1 MGYHF
6 NPASF
11 WFLYSPDKVLSAV
24 IVEMNNIFGERRPYL
39 IARDFEAEAK
49 HLQDQSQNDE
59 VRELRCA
66 GVKATWRKDF
76 HVSPFN
82 SRKGSY
88 SLLASDPLGPEMQ
101 CFRGLDVTI
110 NLSSSKGFPK
120 LTAKLFSEGEALD
133 PYELSIVQK
142 ARFILSWFWVG
153 SVTYARFVKESATL
167 FYNRKL
173 HVWYRPEPLKDSMG
187 RPADDTEKVLEDVF
201 RKYLRHLV
209 EKSSAPIV
217 VRYIPS
223 GAFEASEEGFTSHL
237 ASESTHPS
245 NEIKIKVLTP
255 VFYSR
260 FVHYAHDSEALFCE
274 LAESCTIWTDKPEFL
289 TNIFLK
295 KASPPLHASNLVD
308 YICFQLIK
316 NLRRRPSKIER
327 PLTSADKPSP
337 PTKGV
342 DIRDFRMSSMDAFV
356 LGQED
361 VSLKKAYRTMVVR
374 LFVADRIVFG
384 STGLLGTMELVGRGG
399 VSWVL
404 ASLVTQAIQGFS

>member
-1 MGYHF
+1 
-6 NPASF
+6 
-11 WFLYSPDKVLSAV
+11 
-24 IVEMNNIFGERRPYL
+24 MNNIFGERRPYL
-39 IARDFEAEAK
+39 VARDFKAEAK

-59 VRELRCA
+59 VRELHRA
-66 GVKATWRKDF
+66 RVNATWRKDF

-101 CFRGLDVTI
+101 GFQGLDVTI
-110 NLSSSKGFPK
+110 NLFSSKGHPK
-120 LTAKLFSEGEALD
+120 LTARLFSEGEALD
-133 PYELSIVQK
+133 PYELSIAQK
-142 ARFILSWFWVG
+142 ARFILNWFWVG
-153 SVTYARFVKESATL
+153 SVTHARFAKESATL
-167 FYNRKL
+167 FYKRKL
-173 HVWYRPEPLKDSMG
+173 HVWYRPEPLKDSIG
-187 RPADDTEKVLEDVF
+187 RPADRIEKLLEDVF

-209 EKSSAPIV
+209 EQSSAPIV

-223 GAFEASEEGFTSHL
+223 GVSEATEELFTSYL
-237 ASESTHPS
+237 ATESTNPA

-260 FVHYAHDSEALFCE
+260 FVHYAHDSEAFFCE

-289 TNIFLK
+289 TKIFLK
-295 KASPPLHASNLVD
+295 KASPPLHAANLID
-308 YICFQLIK
+308 YVCFQLIK
-316 NLRRRPSKIER
+316 NLRRTPNKIER
-327 PLTSADKPSP
+327 PLTSVDKPSP

-361 VSLKKAYRTMVVR
+361 ISLKTEYRTMVVR
-374 LFVADRIVFG
+374 LFVAERIVFG
-384 STGLLGTMELVGRGG
+384 STGLLGMMELVGRGG

-404 ASLVTQAIQGFS
+404 AALVTQAIQAFS